1 MPSKS
6 VSVGVNR
13 WVMYR
18 FSCFLYILGLICIDF
33 WVFLSLSMRF
43 LIGLFSL
50 GLEKI
55 RQELVWWNNRR
66 ANKKLFRNYMAVVKE
81 RDHKVVNQD

>member
-1 MPSKS
+1 
-6 VSVGVNR
+6 
-13 WVMYR
+13 
-18 FSCFLYILGLICIDF
+18 
-33 WVFLSLSMRF
+33 MRF

>member
-1 MPSKS
+1 
-6 VSVGVNR
+6 
-13 WVMYR
+13 
-18 FSCFLYILGLICIDF
+18 
-33 WVFLSLSMRF
+33 MRY
-43 LIGLFSL
+43 LIGFISL

-66 ANKKLFRNYMAVVKE
+66 ANKKTFRNYIAVANKE